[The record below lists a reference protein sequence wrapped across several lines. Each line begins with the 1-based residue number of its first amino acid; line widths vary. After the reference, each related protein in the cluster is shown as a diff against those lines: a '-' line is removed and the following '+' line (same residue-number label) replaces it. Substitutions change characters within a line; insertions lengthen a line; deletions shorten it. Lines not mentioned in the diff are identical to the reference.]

1 MCKGERYSVS
11 EFGYEDEIDSI
22 ILRELYEYYKN
33 IFKILF
39 IDIVV
44 EGNFDEDK
52 VVDIISKNLKFE
64 REEIINI
71 LRVDFIKNVD
81 EVKVIDE

>member
-22 ILRELYEYYKN
+22 TSRELYEHYKN
-33 IFKILF
+33 ILKTSP

-71 LRVDFIKNVD
+71 PRADFIKMWMR
-81 EVKVIDE
+81 